1 MTDEPPVDGAEA
13 QPLFL
18 TEALGEALESLD
30 DLADTVREHGRAYV
44 RYSEGPERDAGGSVD
59 TESGLTLPGLSV
71 NPLHAEAWWTRPFED
86 WLARQVCQYGE
97 LSEKNPD
104 RFAWVLTGVEV
115 GRGPDCEPL
124 LREVSP
130 IARLDDQLL
139 EEADRRYKA
148 RFRAGQGPED

>member
-1 MTDEPPVDGAEA
+1 MAVGGLFASETLTASITTLAEMVDV
-13 QPLFL
+13 
-18 TEALGEALESLD
+18 
-30 DLADTVREHGRAYV
+30 VRSRERVYV
-44 RYSEGPERDAGGSVD
+44 RYSEGPERDRDSSVD

-71 NPLHAEAWWTRPFED
+71 NPLHPEEWWTRPLED
-86 WLARQVCQYGE
+86 WLARQVCQYRE
-97 LSEKNPD
+97 LHEKNPD
-104 RFAWVLTGVEV
+104 RFAWALTGVEV

>member
-1 MTDEPPVDGAEA
+1 MPVGGLFASETLTASITTLAE
-13 QPLFL
+13 LV
-18 TEALGEALESLD
+18 D
-30 DLADTVREHGRAYV
+30 VVRSHERVYV
-44 RYSEGPERDAGGSVD
+44 RYSEGPERDRDSSVD

-71 NPLHAEAWWTRPFED
+71 NPLHPEEWWTRPLED
-86 WLARQVCQYGE
+86 WLARQVCQYRE
-97 LSEKNPD
+97 LQEKNPD

-130 IARLDDQLL
+130 IARLDDLLL

-148 RFRAGQGPED
+148 RFRAGRGPED

>member
-1 MTDEPPVDGAEA
+1 MAVGGLFASETLTASITTLAELVDA
-13 QPLFL
+13 
-18 TEALGEALESLD
+18 
-30 DLADTVREHGRAYV
+30 VRSHERVYV
-44 RYSEGPERDAGGSVD
+44 RYSEGPEQDRDSSVD

-71 NPLHAEAWWTRPFED
+71 NPLHPEEWWTRPLED
-86 WLARQVCQYGE
+86 WLARQVCQYRE
-97 LSEKNPD
+97 LQEKNPD
-104 RFAWVLTGVEV
+104 RFAWVLTGVGV

-148 RFRAGQGPED
+148 RFRAGRGPED

>member
-1 MTDEPPVDGAEA
+1 MPVGG
-13 QPLFL
+13 LFASETLTASITAL
-18 TEALGEALESLD
+18 TELID
-30 DLADTVREHGRAYV
+30 VVRSHERVYV
-44 RYSEGPERDAGGSVD
+44 RYSEGPERDRDSSVD

-71 NPLHAEAWWTRPFED
+71 NPLHPEEWWTRPLED
-86 WLARQVCQYGE
+86 WLARQVCQYRE
-97 LSEKNPD
+97 LQEKNPD